1 MEKRQP
7 THKNGFLTMKKIT
20 MYTSSYCPFC
30 NNAEQ
35 LLTNKG
41 FDIDEK
47 IYVDQDPEVLSS
59 MMKITGKRTVPQIFI
74 GENYIGGFD
83 ELRKIDLSG
92 ELDRILGA

>member
-1 MEKRQP
+1 
-7 THKNGFLTMKKIT
+7 MKKIT

-30 NNAEQ
+30 NTAEQ
-35 LLTNKG
+35 LLINKG

-47 IYVDQDPEVLSS
+47 IYVDQDPEILSS

-74 GENYIGGFD
+74 GEDYIGGFD

-92 ELDRILGA
+92 ELDKILGI

>member
-1 MEKRQP
+1 
-7 THKNGFLTMKKIT
+7 MKKII

-35 LLTNKG
+35 LLINKG

-47 IYVDQDPEVLSS
+47 IYVDQDPEILSS
-59 MMKITGKRTVPQIFI
+59 VMKITGKRTVPQIFI

-92 ELDRILGA
+92 ELDRILGV

>member
-1 MEKRQP
+1 
-7 THKNGFLTMKKIT
+7 MKKIT

-35 LLTNKG
+35 LLINKG

-47 IYVDQDPEVLSS
+47 IYVDQDPEILSS

-74 GENYIGGFD
+74 GEDYIGGFD

-92 ELDRILGA
+92 ELDRILGI

>member
-1 MEKRQP
+1 
-7 THKNGFLTMKKIT
+7 MKKIT

-35 LLTNKG
+35 LLINKG

-47 IYVDQDPEVLSS
+47 IYVDQDPEILSS

-74 GENYIGGFD
+74 GEDYIGGFD

-92 ELDRILGA
+92 ELDKILGI